1 MSAVDVTQAG
11 EGQLEIMVNRAAVPN
26 QVKMLRKGVFL
37 VSFVPENTEPH
48 HIDIKFNGY
57 RLPRE

>member
-1 MSAVDVTQAG
+1 MTQAG
-11 EGQLEIMVNRAAVPN
+11 EGQLEIMVDRAAVPN